1 MLPSP
6 SFFRFCRG
14 LPFALAA
21 ALSCMPLVL
30 TNTARADNHHW
41 DQLTFEQIDGVA
53 EVVLTQAQA
62 LSLANNREY
71 CGYIA
76 FNAADKLQFTA
87 PIRGDIESCEPPVVP
102 DSWELIASYHT
113 HGALDPAEPDANFE
127 LPSSDDLI
135 SDSEEGVDGYLST
148 PGGRFWFIDTV
159 DELVI
164 LLGDTGYFEP
174 DQLFVE
180 DIDCPLQA
188 EYSFE
193 DIFVMEDEEL
203 AACEL

>member
-1 MLPSP
+1 MSVVLA
-6 SFFRFCRG
+6 
-14 LPFALAA
+14 ALAL
-21 ALSCMPLVL
+21 ALTLLS
-30 TNTARADNHHW
+30 TARADNHHW
-41 DQLTFEQIDGVA
+41 DQLTFERVDAVA
-53 EVVLTQAQA
+53 EAVLMEAQA

-113 HGALDPAEPDANFE
+113 HGALDPNNPDFSFE
-127 LPSSDDLI
+127 LPSSSDLE
-135 SDSEEGVDGYLST
+135 SDSDEGVDGYLST

-164 LLGDTGYFEP
+164 LLGDAGYFES

-180 DIDCPLQA
+180 DIDCPVQA

-193 DIFVMEDEEL
+193 DIFVMEDEDL

>member
-1 MLPSP
+1 MLTSAILAGNGRTM
-6 SFFRFCRG
+6 SVV
-14 LPFALAA
+14 LAALAL
-21 ALSCMPLVL
+21 ALTLLS
-30 TNTARADNHHW
+30 TARADNHHW
-41 DQLTFEQIDGVA
+41 DQLTFERVDAVA
-53 EVVLTQAQA
+53 EAVLMEAQA

-113 HGALDPAEPDANFE
+113 HGALDPNNPDFSFE
-127 LPSSDDLI
+127 LPSSGDLE
-135 SDSEEGVDGYLST
+135 SDSDEGVDGYLST

-164 LLGDTGYFEP
+164 LLGDAGYFES

-180 DIDCPLQA
+180 DIDCPVQA

-193 DIFVMEDEEL
+193 DIFVMEDEDL

>member
-1 MLPSP
+1 MLTSAIPAGNGRTMSVV
-6 SFFRFCRG
+6 
-14 LPFALAA
+14 LAALAL
-21 ALSCMPLVL
+21 ALTLLSP
-30 TNTARADNHHW
+30 ARADNHHW
-41 DQLTFEQIDGVA
+41 DQLTFERVDAVA
-53 EVVLTQAQA
+53 EAVLMEAQA

-113 HGALDPAEPDANFE
+113 HGALDPNNPDFSFE
-127 LPSSDDLI
+127 LPSSSDLE
-135 SDSEEGVDGYLST
+135 SDSDEGVDGYLST

-164 LLGDTGYFEP
+164 LLGDAGYFES

-180 DIDCPLQA
+180 EIDCPVQA

-193 DIFVMEDEEL
+193 DIFVREDEDL

>member
-1 MLPSP
+1 MSVVLA
-6 SFFRFCRG
+6 
-14 LPFALAA
+14 ALAL
-21 ALSCMPLVL
+21 ALTLLSP
-30 TNTARADNHHW
+30 ARADNHHW
-41 DQLTFEQIDGVA
+41 DQLTFERVDAVA
-53 EVVLTQAQA
+53 EAVLMEAQA

-76 FNAADKLQFTA
+76 FNAADKLQYTA

-102 DSWELIASYHT
+102 ESWELIASYHT

-135 SDSEEGVDGYLST
+135 SDSEEGVDGYLAT

-164 LLGDTGYFEP
+164 LLGDTGYFAP
-174 DQLFVE
+174 DQRFME
-180 DIDCPLQA
+180 DVDCPLQA

-193 DIFVMEDEEL
+193 DIFVIEDEGL

>member
-1 MLPSP
+1 MLISAIPAENGRTLSIV
-6 SFFRFCRG
+6 
-14 LPFALAA
+14 LAALAL
-21 ALSCMPLVL
+21 ALTLLSP
-30 TNTARADNHHW
+30 ARADNHHW
-41 DQLTFEQIDGVA
+41 DQLTFERVDAVA
-53 EVVLTQAQA
+53 EAVLMEAQA

-113 HGALDPAEPDANFE
+113 HGALDPNDPDVSFE
-127 LPSSDDLI
+127 LPSSGDLE
-135 SDSEEGVDGYLST
+135 SDSDEGVDGYLST

-164 LLGDTGYFEP
+164 LLGDAGYFES

-193 DIFVMEDEEL
+193 DIFVMEDEDL

>member
-1 MLPSP
+1 MLPAP
-6 SFFRFCRG
+6 SLLRLRHK
-14 LPFALAA
+14 LHAAIAA
-21 ALSCMPLVL
+21 ALVCLPLVL
-30 TNTARADNHHW
+30 ASPSQADNHHW
-41 DQLTFEQIDGVA
+41 EQLTFEQIDAVA
-53 EVVLTQAQA
+53 EAVLTEAQA

-76 FNAADKLQFTA
+76 FNADDKLQYTA

-135 SDSEEGVDGYLST
+135 SDSEEGVDGYLAT

-164 LLGDTGYFEP
+164 LLGDTGYFAP
-174 DQLFVE
+174 DQRFMADV
-180 DIDCPLQA
+180 DCPPRA

-193 DIFVMEDEEL
+193 DIFVMEDEGL

>member
-1 MLPSP
+1 MRSAPFL
-6 SFFRFCRG
+6 FRFHRG
-14 LPFALAA
+14 LRFALVA
-21 ALSCMPLVL
+21 ALCCATLVL
-30 TNTARADNHHW
+30 ATAPRADNHHW
-41 DQLTFEQIDGVA
+41 DQLTFEEIDAVA

-180 DIDCPLQA
+180 DIDCPMQA

>member
-1 MLPSP
+1 MSVVLA
-6 SFFRFCRG
+6 
-14 LPFALAA
+14 ALAL
-21 ALSCMPLVL
+21 ALTLLSP
-30 TNTARADNHHW
+30 ARADNHHW
-41 DQLTFEQIDGVA
+41 DQLTFERVDAVA
-53 EVVLTQAQA
+53 EAVLMEAQA

-87 PIRGDIESCEPPVVP
+87 PIRGDIESCEPPFVP

-113 HGALDPAEPDANFE
+113 HGALDPNNPDFSFE
-127 LPSSDDLI
+127 LPSSSDLE
-135 SDSEEGVDGYLST
+135 SDSDEGVDGYLST

-164 LLGDTGYFEP
+164 LLGDAGYFES

-180 DIDCPLQA
+180 DIDCPVQA

-193 DIFVMEDEEL
+193 DIFVMEDEDL

>member
-1 MLPSP
+1 MSVVLA
-6 SFFRFCRG
+6 
-14 LPFALAA
+14 ALAL
-21 ALSCMPLVL
+21 ALTLLSP
-30 TNTARADNHHW
+30 ARADNHHW
-41 DQLTFEQIDGVA
+41 DQLTFERVDAVA
-53 EVVLTQAQA
+53 EAVLMEAQA

-113 HGALDPAEPDANFE
+113 HGALDPNNPDFSFE
-127 LPSSDDLI
+127 LPSSGDLE
-135 SDSEEGVDGYLST
+135 SDSDEGVDGYLST
-148 PGGRFWFIDTV
+148 PGGRFDTV

-164 LLGDTGYFEP
+164 LLGDAGYFES

-180 DIDCPLQA
+180 DIDCPVQA

-193 DIFVMEDEEL
+193 DIFVMEDEDL